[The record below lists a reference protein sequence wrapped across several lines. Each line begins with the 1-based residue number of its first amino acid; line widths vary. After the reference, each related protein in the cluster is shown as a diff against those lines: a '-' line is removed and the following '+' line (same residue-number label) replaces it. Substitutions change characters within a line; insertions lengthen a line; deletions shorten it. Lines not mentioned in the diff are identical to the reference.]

1 MKRILS
7 YLIVFCLVFSS
18 ISNGIVFAE
27 STTNGDTSENWKPFS
42 AEELPGSPGSYIILD
57 SNFQRDLTLDGNKV
71 LVIKPDFD
79 PTRYEGR
86 QPIVKSTGDI
96 TLIIEKDDLEEIK
109 NNNGEYI
116 TLINTSGSLS
126 IISNI
131 KDCKIPKVDSN
142 YNDQEINKPF
152 IVNNNSLIF
161 KAGDFS
167 KINYPLESYLTIEN
181 QSTGDKIFDIV
192 FENIK
197 GIEFDCSSNGISE
210 NISINYNIMNSS
222 IVTLNSNYDPLT
234 LETVFD
240 ENFPNYSKSY
250 KRYASKK
257 IKVSDRSTLNSEKL
271 VLKSRDT
278 LVIESPKLHNI
289 RELMV
294 IGSNH
299 HEVPK
304 VNLNKG
310 VYTIG
315 KLLLQNTTFIEESS
329 IKGAA
334 GGNGMYGSN
343 GTRGSNGSRGE
354 SEREGYQGGYGGYK
368 GDGGAGGNGGAKGT
382 LMGSLVI
389 NELLN
394 INIKDAVKVNV
405 DNLILEPIS
414 YSGNGGSNG
423 KIGGNGE
430 NGLAGEPGGYGES
443 TNYGEGAGGA
453 GGNGGAGGRGG
464 SVLTSS
470 LTTNNYAGRTGG
482 RGSTSTYYNK
492 GGNGGAGGYGG
503 KGSSG
508 VSYLGYWFNESIL
521 STYTSNALNGGR
533 GGQGGD
539 GARGSDGSS
548 GYAESGDYEGTW
560 SSPGRGGSGGSGGSG
575 GGGGG
580 QGGQG
585 GSAADGVGISCINL
599 NIQGDL
605 DVNILEYKIGGKG
618 GAKSSS
624 ENTVGDGSIGG
635 FNRSKFEV
643 SNNGKLQIHNFRNND
658 ENKGSLYLYD
668 TSTKET
674 LNSFLNVP
682 NNNLYEKSYEKNAQ
696 SLIWVS
702 TKNNAIADLSSLS
715 LKDTL
720 FNFFNFKFDSKDD
733 SEILLTGDFSNK
745 AQDLLYRQFKVENK
759 SAMYFNHLNPDPSG
773 ATRVNANGSENK
785 FKNIQ
790 KGTSEPFSNKTIKN
804 KSDWEES
811 SPKQMLHATDR
822 SIAIIYSPGLG
833 EGQSLVEYAQ
843 NSQDEVSYTI
853 KEPYDIIR
861 EGYYWSNWVSLTG
874 EKFEGGQ
881 RIVLQKNS
889 PSLRL
894 EPDWVPSVSNITI
907 TIDGL
912 SSEKIEIPYNG
923 IYKDYLKEN
932 LRKGYTLEY
941 YTDPSYS
948 STSKIDLNSRHKSK
962 EENFQLY
969 GKAVAKSINVTFHN
983 YSKNLGLSYP
993 EISSTTEKYDGYFH
1007 KILADVMVKKN
1018 SLPGYNLKEVRL
1030 NSADGKVILATDRIK
1045 SESDIDVYVI
1055 WEPKTLSY
1063 TLPKQKEIIIEHD
1076 QKWEDVRAKMPNID
1090 GYNFK
1095 GFFLDEEGNNTFSFD
1110 TETKVNIET
1119 LKTTPVYPVYEPKI
1133 LTVILNIGDG
1143 QFAESVDQEIKLT
1156 KTVRVNYDRP
1166 YAKLPI
1172 LEKPGYMYTWHVES
1186 ENGTEVNNETIVNLT
1201 EDHIL
1206 VAKWELVPYNLN
1218 FIGADGQTKK
1228 ISIKYNEKYSDK
1240 LTPDLINKDGYT
1252 TEGVYKETISSENK
1266 IDLASEKHLVQR
1278 DLNLVI
1284 NWVANKYTLS
1294 YVDGEGIQHETE
1306 NKISYNTKYLDT
1318 LPSVLEKE
1326 GHRFLGY
1333 FFEAGT
1339 KENSKKVTE
1348 ESIFKELNNDKV
1360 VYSYFEA
1367 LPAVVDIKKDSGEL
1381 IESVETSHGVPYKS
1395 LIESREK
1402 PEKVGYTAGD
1412 WVFFDGSIIG
1422 DSDLVNVNNI
1432 KNIKL
1437 NYTANKVRVRYKY
1450 FVDSLANEM
1459 TLSNETEEIFDSAY
1473 TNVPEPIERKG
1484 YQFIGWKLNDEEGSV
1499 INLNKVKIAED
1510 HTLCAFYSVKK
1521 KLEFNKTPQ
1530 SYIQS
1535 GGELKFEVFGPVKSG
1550 FTIEYK
1556 VNNNWVSIPP
1566 TKEGVYDI
1574 RISRSED
1581 AEYVEVAPFEISNG
1595 FTIKKNPYV
1604 NSTNNTNNQNNT
1616 NSTFN
1621 WQSDFYKQNK
1631 ELEKQIENR
1640 LEEKR
1645 KAEEESKSLE
1655 NERKENEKRKQEDF
1669 KNKINS
1675 DRTKSELKAGNNNVE
1690 IISNRVDGKLTKLD
1704 TKTNSYKLA
1713 SDSAILLDKKAV
1725 LLVSKGQ
1732 VIKLDGSEFFLS
1744 VATEYQTVD
1753 GEIVRLAAGTKVKI
1767 INNELIVLSG
1777 KSLPNT
1783 LQKKEDRIDIKDE
1796 KALNKLANFNNTF
1809 EFLKNRGLMVGNSSK
1824 VFDFK
1829 PNDKMTNAMLSQVF
1843 YNWVKPNNEVS
1854 NGTWWKNSSKWAIS
1868 NGLIVID
1875 KGDFKPNEAVTSEIV
1890 INTISRF
1897 LDMYEIDLKKIKT
1910 YKPNNDYYR
1919 IKDKITR
1926 EKVNYLYETGVISN
1940 VKEFSNLNKN
1950 LTRAEFAKI
1959 LARLVVALEN

>member
-7 YLIVFCLVFSS
+7 YLIIFCLVFSF
-18 ISNGIVFAE
+18 IPNGIVFAE
-27 STTNGDTSENWKPFS
+27 NTTNEGTPENWKPFS
-42 AEELPGSPGSYIILD
+42 AEELPGDPSSYIILD

-152 IVNNNSLIF
+152 IVNNSLIF

-181 QSTGDKIFDIV
+181 QSTEAKIFDIV

-222 IVTLNSNYDPLT
+222 VVMLNSNYDTLT

-250 KRYASKK
+250 KKYASKK

-271 VLKSRDT
+271 VLKSKDT

-289 RELMV
+289 KELIV

-299 HEVPK
+299 HEAPK

-310 VYTIG
+310 IYTIG

-382 LMGSLVI
+382 IMGSLVI

-443 TNYGEGAGGA
+443 TSHGEGAGGA
-453 GGNGGAGGRGG
+453 GGNGGNGGRGG
-464 SVLTSS
+464 SVLTSN
-470 LTTNNYAGRTGG
+470 LTTNSYTGRTGG
-482 RGSTSTYYNK
+482 RGNTSTYYNK

-539 GARGSDGSS
+539 GARGSDGSQ
-548 GYAESGDYEGTW
+548 GRAESGDYEGTW

-618 GAKSSS
+618 GAKSSP

-643 SNNGKLQIHNFRNND
+643 SNNGKLQIHNFRNNN
-658 ENKGSLYLYD
+658 ENKGSINLYS
-668 TSTKET
+668 TTTKET
-674 LNSFLNVP
+674 LDTFQNVTNS
-682 NNNLYEKSYEKNAQ
+682 NLYEKSYENNAQ

-715 LKDTL
+715 LKDSL

-759 SAMYFNHLNPDPSG
+759 SAMYFNYLNPDPSG
-773 ATRVNANGSENK
+773 ATRVNATGSENK
-785 FKNIQ
+785 FKQIQ
-790 KGTSEPFSNKTIKN
+790 NGTSEPFSNKTIKN
-804 KSDWEES
+804 KSNWEES

-843 NSQDEVSYTI
+843 NSQEGVSYTI

-861 EGYYWSNWVSLTG
+861 EGYYWTNWVSLTG

-881 RIVLQKNS
+881 RVVLQKNS

-894 EPDWVPSVSNITI
+894 EPDWVPSVSNTTI
-907 TIDGL
+907 TIEGL
-912 SSEKIEIPYNG
+912 SSEKVEIPYNG

-932 LRKGYTLEY
+932 LRKGYNIEY

-948 STSKIDLNSRHKSK
+948 SISKVDLNSRHMSK
-962 EENFQLY
+962 DKTFQLY

-983 YSKNLGLSYP
+983 HSKNLGLSYP

-1007 KILADVMVKKN
+1007 KILADVMLNQN

-1030 NSADGKVILATDRIK
+1030 NNSEGRVIQATDRVK
-1045 SESDIDVYVI
+1045 SEDDIDIYII
-1055 WEPKTLSY
+1055 WEPKTLRY
-1063 TLPKQKEIIIEHD
+1063 TLPKQKEIVIEHD
-1076 QKWEDVRAKMPNID
+1076 QKWEDVRSKMPNIE

-1095 GFFLDEEGNNTFSFD
+1095 GFFLDEEGNNAFSFD
-1110 TETKVNIET
+1110 TETTVNIED
-1119 LKTTPVYPVYEPKI
+1119 LKTTPVYPVYKPKT

-1143 QFAESVDQEIKLT
+1143 HFAESVDQEIKST
-1156 KTVRVNYDRP
+1156 KTIRVNYDRP
-1166 YAKLPI
+1166 YTKLPI
-1172 LEKPGYMYTWHVES
+1172 LEKPGYMYTWHIENES
-1186 ENGTEVNNETIVNLT
+1186 GIEVNNETIVNLT

-1218 FIGADGQTKK
+1218 FIGADGQSKK

-1240 LTPDLINKDGYT
+1240 LTSDLINKDGYT
-1252 TEGVYKETISSENK
+1252 TEGIYKETISPENK
-1266 IDLASEKHLVQR
+1266 IDLASEKHLVQG

-1306 NKISYNTKYLDT
+1306 NKIAYNTKYLDT

-1326 GHRFLGY
+1326 GYRFLGY

-1339 KENSKKVTE
+1339 KEDSKKVTE

-1367 LPAVVDIKKDSGEL
+1367 LPAVIEIRKDSGEL
-1381 IESVETSHGVPYKS
+1381 IESVETRHGVPYKS

-1412 WVFFDGSIIG
+1412 WTYFDGSLIE
-1422 DSDLVNVNNI
+1422 DSNLVNVNNI

-1437 NYTANKVRVRYKY
+1437 NYTTNKVRVRYKY
-1450 FVDSLANEM
+1450 FVDRLANEM
-1459 TLSNETEEIFDSAY
+1459 TLSSEKEETFDSAY
-1473 TNVPEPIERKG
+1473 TNVPEPVERKG

-1499 INLNKVKIAED
+1499 IDLNKVKIAED

-1521 KLEFNKTPQ
+1521 KLEFNKNPQ

-1556 VNNNWVSIPP
+1556 VNNNWVSVPP
-1566 TKEGVYDI
+1566 TKEGAYDV

-1581 AEYVEVAPFEISNG
+1581 EEYAEVVPFEISNG
-1595 FTIKKNPYV
+1595 LTIKKNPYL
-1604 NSTNNTNNQNNT
+1604 NSTNNTNDQNNT

-1655 NERKENEKRKQEDF
+1655 NERKEKEKRRQEDL

-1675 DRTKSELKAGNNNVE
+1675 DRTKFELKAGNNNVE
-1690 IISNRVDGKLTKLD
+1690 IISNKADGKLTKLD

-1713 SDSAILLDKKAV
+1713 SDSAILLNKKAV

-1753 GEIVRLAAGTKVKI
+1753 GEMVRLAAGTKVKI

-1783 LQKKEDRIDIKDE
+1783 LQKKEDRINIKDE
-1796 KALNKLANFNNTF
+1796 KALNKLADFNNTY

-1843 YNWVKPNNEVS
+1843 YNWVKPNNGVS
-1854 NGTWWKNSSKWAIS
+1854 NGTWWENSSKWAIS

-1897 LDMYEIDLKKIKT
+1897 LDMYEIDLKEIKT
-1910 YKPNNDYYR
+1910 YKPDNDYYK

-1926 EKVNYLYETGVISN
+1926 EKVKYLYETGVISN
-1940 VKEFSNLNKN
+1940 IKEFSNLNKN